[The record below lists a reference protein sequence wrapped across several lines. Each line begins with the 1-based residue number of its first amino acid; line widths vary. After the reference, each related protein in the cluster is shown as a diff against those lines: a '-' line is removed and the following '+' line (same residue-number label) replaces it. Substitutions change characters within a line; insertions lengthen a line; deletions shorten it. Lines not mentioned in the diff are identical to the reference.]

1 MLPEE
6 SWTKSVV
13 QLERA
18 VAARGPVRPI
28 DAVYLFRHSANGDQE
43 IRYSLRSVAAHL
55 PFIRKVWIFGDRP
68 EFLSADKRLVEH
80 VPHEYLAPL
89 FGYRTPVRSDFLMQF
104 LASLIPD
111 LASDFV
117 RFADDY
123 IVLAPLSPE
132 QLMTPRALE
141 DLNRAPARGRGKYK
155 QLVWKT
161 YDVLQHYGF
170 AGYNFEAHVPQP
182 LTKRLVLEAFLAF
195 REFLSEDRL
204 QSLVTLTSLYNYAL
218 KYHGLKFRWLAQD
231 RCRAGFYGA
240 PRRAAGNGTPQEAPA
255 AGWTADE
262 VRGAC
267 QGRLF
272 LNFDDQAW
280 GPGIE
285 EFLRERFPEPSR
297 FERAFDSRSP
307 ASDLRLPTS
316 NHRLPAP
323 GRPAARP
330 TELLAAAFAR
340 AVASG
345 GQMSPGQ
352 YFRVVMELLERGPC
366 NLLVFGAG
374 RDTELYVRAN
384 AGGRTAVL
392 ERHAAWIDQ
401 VRHLDC
407 QIVPVTYTTRL
418 GDGPLEHCPLPGGL
432 PAWLLEEKWD
442 VILIDA
448 PEGNRGDT
456 PGRQQ
461 SIFLASQLARPG
473 ATIFLHDY
481 DRPAE
486 QALAGRYLKPLD
498 ERHGSLQTLAVFR
511 YGQPAPTALGVV
523 PPCRGRTAV
532 V

>member
-1 MLPEE
+1 MLAEE

-18 VAARGPVRPI
+18 FAARGPARPI
-28 DAVYLFRHSANGDQE
+28 DIVYLFRHSANGDQE
-43 IRYSLRSVAAHL
+43 IRYSLRSVAANL

-68 EFLSADKRLVEH
+68 EFLSPDKRIVEH
-80 VPHEYLAPL
+80 VPHGYLAPL
-89 FGYRTPVRSDFLMQF
+89 FSYQAPVRSDFLMQF
-104 LASLIPD
+104 LASLIPE
-111 LASDFV
+111 LTPDFV

-141 DLNRAPARGRGKYK
+141 DLNRAPVRGRGKYK
-155 QLVWKT
+155 ELVWKT
-161 YDVLQHYGF
+161 YDVLKHYGF
-170 AGYNFEAHVPQP
+170 AGYNFESHVPQP

-204 QSLVTLTSLYNYAL
+204 ESLVTLTSLYNYAL
-218 KYHGLKFRWLAQD
+218 KYHGLKFKWLAQD
-231 RCRAGFYGA
+231 RCRVGFYGT
-240 PRRAAGNGTPQEAPA
+240 PRRAAENGTPPRELAR
-255 AGWTADE
+255 GWTVE
-262 VRGAC
+262 ELRSAC
-267 QGRLF
+267 EGKLF
-272 LNFDDQAW
+272 LNFDDKAW

-285 EFLRERFPEPSR
+285 EFLRERFPQPSR

-307 ASDLRLPTS
+307 TSDLRPPTS
-316 NHRLPAP
+316 AAQLPVP
-323 GRPAARP
+323 GRPEARP

-340 AVASG
+340 AVASR

-352 YFRVVMELLERGPC
+352 YFRVVMELIERGPC

-407 QIVPVTYTTRL
+407 QIVPVAYTTRL
-418 GDGPLEHCPLPGGL
+418 GDGLFENCPLPDGL

-473 ATIFLHDY
+473 ATVFLHDY

-486 QALAGRYLKPLD
+486 QAFAGRYIKSLD
-498 ERHGSLQTLAVFR
+498 ERHGDKPALAVFR
-511 YGQPAPTALGVV
+511 YGAN
-523 PPCRGRTAV
+523 
-532 V
+532 